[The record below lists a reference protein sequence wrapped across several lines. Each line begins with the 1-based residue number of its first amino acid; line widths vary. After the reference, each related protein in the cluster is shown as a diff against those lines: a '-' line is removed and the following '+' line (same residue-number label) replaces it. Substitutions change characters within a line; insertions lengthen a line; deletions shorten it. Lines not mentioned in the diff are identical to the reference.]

1 MTVTGSITALPGVI
15 DGWQIAPQADDV
27 SAEQVLSEYETAS
40 AFRVAGADGVPSWR
54 VPIHEAASG
63 HVEEGIGDAPC
74 VLAHGIQHGCTIVWF
89 AKSSGGEADAKIGA
103 VTPSDGIEIR
113 LKNDCVWMMQLVGTD
128 LVIYRKFGMDTLDIS
143 VMVVKL

>member
-1 MTVTGSITALPGVI
+1 MELTGSITTDPGAI

-54 VPIHEAASG
+54 APREAASG
-63 HVEEGIGDAPC
+63 RVVENIGDAPH
-74 VLAHGIQHGCTIVWF
+74 VLAHSIQHGCTVVWF